1 MQALILVDIQ
11 QDFLPGGAL
20 AVPEG
25 DRIIPVVNEMQA
37 DYPLVIA
44 TQDWH
49 PVNHMSF
56 AVNHPGRKPFDVI
69 EWKGMSQTLWP
80 VHCVQNSPGAEFSPL
95 LQTDRVEAI
104 FRKGTDPDIDS
115 YSGFFDN
122 GHLKSTGLAGYLRE
136 KGVDEVVI
144 AGLAG
149 DICVFYTA
157 MDALEHGF
165 KATIIRRAV
174 QPLHE
179 KDFQERMQQFQAKGG
194 KLISG

>member
-25 DRIIPVVNEMQA
+25 DRIIPVVNELQA
-37 DYPLVIA
+37 DYALVIA

-56 AVNHPGRKPFDVI
+56 AVNHPGRKPFEVI

-95 LQTDRVEAI
+95 LSTDKVEAI

-157 MDALEHGF
+157 MDALDQGF
-165 KATIIRRAV
+165 QATIIREAV
-174 QPLHE
+174 QPLSE
-179 KDFQERMQQFQAKGG
+179 KDFQARMQQFQAKGG
-194 KLISG
+194 KFISR